1 MATWKRIITEADD
14 SNYKNSNIVTGDLPI
29 ATGSAVGGVKVGS
42 NLSVDANGLLSAS
55 AGSNTTNS
63 SLAFATGTGV
73 VTLTDSAGGSVT
85 VDLDGRYVQDSISI
99 TGDTTST
106 AITQLQTIDFEGGTG
121 ISTDADTDTLT
132 ITNTAPNVSTNL
144 SVTHN
149 ANDVSINSSD
159 GTNASMG
166 KATVSQA
173 GVMTSAYVTALN
185 ANSAKTG
192 ISSSQASAI
201 TANTAK
207 VGITTT
213 QANAITANT
222 AKTSNVTTNLGITG
236 TTGARVITSSD
247 GTNATIPVASSSVS
261 GVMSKATFDEH
272 VANTAKVS
280 ASGIVSC
287 TESSVKSILNALDSN
302 DTLEIGDS
310 DNDCQVNINGN
321 LTIKG
326 TTTQVDS
333 NTVNIGDN
341 ILVLNADETGTPSQ
355 NAGFTVERGTQLNA
369 SLIWA
374 ENADRFLI
382 DYDSKKPAIATVQ
395 FAETVAPTN
404 TNDEHGVGSFWQRS
418 GTHELYVRT
427 A

>member
-14 SNYKNSNIVTGDLPI
+14 SNYKNSNLVAGDLPI
-29 ATGSAVGGVKVGS
+29 ATGGAVGGIKVGT
-42 NLSVDANGLLSAS
+42 NLTIDGNGLLSAS
-55 AGSNTTNS
+55 GGSNTTNS
-63 SLAFATGTGV
+63 SLGFATGTGV
-73 VTLTDSAGGSVT
+73 VTLTDSAGGTVT
-85 VDLDGRYVQDSISI
+85 VDLDGRYVQDSINI
-99 TGDTTST
+99 TADTTST
-106 AITQLQTIDFEGGTG
+106 AITQLQTLDIEGGTG
-121 ISTDADTDTLT
+121 ISTEADTDTIT
-132 ITNTAPNVSTNL
+132 ITNSSPNTATNL

-166 KATVSQA
+166 KATTSQA

-192 ISSSQASAI
+192 ISSTQASAIVANTAKTGITSSQASAI
-201 TANTAK
+201 VANTAK
-207 VGITTT
+207 AT
-213 QANAITANT
+213 
-222 AKTSNVTTNLGITG
+222 NVTTNLAITG

-247 GTNATIPVASSSVS
+247 GTDATIPVATSSVS

-272 VANTAKVS
+272 VINTSKVS
-280 ASGIVSC
+280 A
-287 TESSVKSILNALDSN
+287 TEGTIKSILNGLDGN

-310 DNDCQVNINGN
+310 GNDCQVNINGN
-321 LTIKG
+321 LRVKG
-326 TTTQVDS
+326 TTTAVDS

-341 ILVLNADETGTPSQ
+341 ILVLNADETGTPSE
-355 NAGFTVERGTQLNA
+355 NAGFTVERGTSLNP

-374 ENADRFLI
+374 ENVDRFLI

-395 FAETVAPTN
+395 FAESGAPTN
-404 TNDEHGVGSFWQRS
+404 SDNEHGVGSFWQRS